1 MMPEWLGQ
9 VVAIVA
15 AGVGVYAAIRADLA
29 ALRVKAE
36 MAVERADYAHRRIDG
51 LFQHKGG

>member
-1 MMPEWLGQ
+1 MPEWLGQ

-51 LFQHKGG
+51 LFLNKGG